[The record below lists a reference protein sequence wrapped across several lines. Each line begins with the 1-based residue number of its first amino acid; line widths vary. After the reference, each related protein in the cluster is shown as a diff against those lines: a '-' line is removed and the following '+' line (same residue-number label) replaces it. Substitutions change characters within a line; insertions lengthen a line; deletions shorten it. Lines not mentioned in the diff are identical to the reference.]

1 MLLLLLV
8 PVALA
13 QSYFT
18 EPPVKLLTANLFGS
32 LYPGAD
38 SEFRISTTGHDEDVL
53 LSELEEANQMP
64 EQQLVLPPGGK
75 AVYQLPLEDDLL
87 FLMVKPGKK
96 GSKRSSPFSDK
107 ANISLSAAWTEE
119 EEGVSVDCS
128 RPSHDSSS
136 SASRY

>member
-1 MLLLLLV
+1 MLLLLLL
-8 PVALA
+8 PLALA

-64 EQQLVLPPGGK
+64 EKELVLPPGGK
-75 AVYQLPLEDDLL
+75 AVYRLPLDNNFL

-96 GSKRSSPFSDK
+96 ESKKS
-107 ANISLSAAWTEE
+107 
-119 EEGVSVDCS
+119 
-128 RPSHDSSS
+128 
-136 SASRY
+136 